1 MADAAGEI
9 GANAFDKV
17 GKLNGLG
24 SGEPLDCFGGQR
36 IGGGANAVQ
45 QFGGARRKVELPR
58 AAVGGIGAAFDQLG
72 LDQSID
78 HPRQG
83 DRLDLDQFG
92 KRTLVDTLVAFEVSD
107 QPPLQR
113 RDPAF
118 LGARVERA
126 PEQARGVIQQE
137 SDRFT
142 HVIRYNSNCYYI
154 QQRCGIANS
163 LEYGVNF
170 LYTACV
176 GHVFGQDVGMTFTAD
191 LFWSFRSPYSYLAIG
206 RYRAL
211 AASHDVTINLRP
223 VYPLAVRQPDFF
235 ERNHPNWLSYTMRD
249 MIRVAQ
255 FHGIPFGPPRPDPIV
270 QNIMTRE
277 IAAEQP
283 YIYRLTRMGQAAARR
298 GKGVAFA
305 HEVGQLIWG
314 GAQDWH
320 LGEHLAGAAKR
331 AGLDLAE
338 LDAEAA
344 SEAEALDTEI
354 AANQVALEIAGHWGV
369 PTLVVDGEP
378 FFGQDRIEMAKWRM
392 EQKGLRPR

>member
-9 GANAFDKV
+9 DADALDEAEQLVDLGGAQPFHR
-17 GKLNGLG
+17 
-24 SGEPLDCFGGQR
+24 FGGER
-36 IGGGANAVQ
+36 FGDGTHPAE
-45 QFGGARRKVELPR
+45 QFARARRQVKLPR
-58 AAVGGIGAAFDQLG
+58 AAVGGIGAAFDQSGLG
-72 LDQSID
+72 QPVD
-78 HPRQG
+78 HARQG
-83 DRLDLDQFG
+83 DRLDLDQLGERPLPDAFV
-92 KRTLVDTLVAFEVSD
+92 TLEVSD

-113 RDPAF
+113 RDAAVPR
-118 LGARVERA
+118 ARVERA
-126 PEQARGVIQQE
+126 PEEARGVIQEE
-137 SDRFT
+137 SDIFT
-142 HVIRYNSNCYYI
+142 HGIRYNSNCYYI
-154 QQRCGIANS
+154 QLPGGIANS

-176 GHVFGQDVGMTFTAD
+176 GHVFGQDVGMTLTAD
-191 LFWSFRSPYSYLAIG
+191 LFWSFRSPYSYLAVG

-211 AASHDVTINLRP
+211 AASHDVTIKLRP

-235 ERNHPNWLSYTMRD
+235 ERNHPNWLSYTVRD

-270 QNIMTRE
+270 QDIATRA

-283 YIYRLTRMGQAAARR
+283 YIYRLTRLGQAAARR
-298 GKGVAFA
+298 GKGLAFA

-320 LGEHLAGAAKR
+320 LGDHLAGAAKR

-338 LDAEAA
+338 LDAEAVR
-344 SEAEALDTEI
+344 EAEVLDTEI

-369 PTLVVDGEP
+369 PTLVFDGEP
-378 FFGQDRIEMAKWRM
+378 FFGQDRIDMAKWRM